1 MYKHF
6 YGLTKYPFEI
16 SPDPAFF
23 CETSRHNEVLASLYH
38 GVQRRKGFVVVTGE
52 VGTGKTLLTRCLFAL
67 LNRDQIAFSYVFNP
81 LLSPTEFLQYAL
93 GDLGLRTANKAKADL
108 LVDLNRFL
116 ISRYRQSSTAAL
128 IIDEAHLLSCEV
140 LEEIRLLT
148 NLETG
153 NQKLLQILL
162 IGQPEL
168 ERKIDSQE
176 LRQLKQRIALRCRLD
191 SLSPAEARRYILR
204 RLSLAGAGEQA
215 NAIFPDATLSLIHDF
230 SGGIPR
236 LINTI
241 CENALISG
249 FATKSLTIGPELIE
263 EVAHD
268 LCLRPARQAKIV
280 PLQQEP
286 IALALRKVFAA
297 SDRFNAQKEQE
308 RKQ

>member
-1 MYKHF
+1 MYRSF

-52 VGTGKTLLTRCLFAL
+52 VGTGKTLLARCLFAL

-81 LLSPTEFLQYAL
+81 LLGPTEFLQYAL
-93 GDLGLRTANKAKADL
+93 GDLGLRSLNKSKAEL

-128 IIDEAHLLSCEV
+128 IIDEAHLLSCDV

-176 LRQLKQRIALRCRLD
+176 LRQLKQRIALRCRLNP
-191 SLSPAEARRYILR
+191 LSAAEARQYILR

-249 FATKSLTIGPELIE
+249 CATRSLAISPQLIE

-268 LCLRPARQAKIV
+268 LCLRPAKPAKV
-280 PLQQEP
+280 MELQQEP

-297 SDRFNAQKEQE
+297 SNRFDVEKEQE
-308 RKQ
+308 HKQ

>member
-1 MYKHF
+1 MYRAF

-52 VGTGKTLLTRCLFAL
+52 VGTGKTLLARCLFAL

-93 GDLGLRTANKAKADL
+93 GDLGLRSTNKNKAEL

-176 LRQLKQRIALRCRLD
+176 LRQLKQRVALRCRLD
-191 SLSPAEARRYILR
+191 PLSPADARQYIFR

-215 NAIFPDATLSLIHDF
+215 KAIFPEATLSLIYQYS
-230 SGGIPR
+230 SGTPR

-249 FATKSLTIGPELIE
+249 FATKSLAISPELIE
-263 EVAHD
+263 EVARD
-268 LCLRPARQAKIV
+268 LCLRPAKPAKV
-280 PLQQEP
+280 VELPQEP
-286 IALALRKVFAA
+286 IALALQKVFAT
-297 SDRFNAQKEQE
+297 STRFEVQREQE
-308 RKQ
+308 RKS